1 MVASLTQSLAVSL
14 ELVVFFGDR
23 IGVGVALGVRAYLH
37 SLVQGQLV
45 SPRHKGYKMLGK
57 YRGVFKA

>member
-1 MVASLTQSLAVSL
+1 MVASLIQSLAVSL
-14 ELVVFFGDR
+14 ELVVLVGDR

-45 SPRHKGYKMLGK
+45 SPRHNG
-57 YRGVFKA
+57 

>member
-1 MVASLTQSLAVSL
+1 MSLD
-14 ELVVFFGDR
+14 LVVLFGDR
-23 IGVGVALGVRAYLH
+23 IGAGVALGVGAYLH